1 MDKKKERNL
10 NKNIQITKQIRQAQ
24 EILSNKGS
32 SSFNFVEMDEM
43 WSFVKNKKKRCW
55 IWLAICRFT
64 KLVIGF
70 VTGTRGKKTG
80 KKLYDK
86 IKDLDTK
93 MYYTDYWEPYEKFL
107 PKEKH
112 IQSKKETYTVEGY
125 NASFRDDLRRLTRKT
140 RAYSKS
146 QDMLNVSLNLYIAK
160 HNQTKLNEL
169 LSI

>member
-1 MDKKKERNL
+1 MRCGVLLKTR
-10 NKNIQITKQIRQAQ
+10 
-24 EILSNKGS
+24 
-32 SSFNFVEMDEM
+32 
-43 WSFVKNKKKRCW
+43 KRDAGYGQ
-55 IWLAICRFT
+55 LYVRFT

-112 IQSKKETYTVEGY
+112 IQSKKETYTV
-125 NASFRDDLRRLTRKT
+125 DRL
-140 RAYSKS
+140 
-146 QDMLNVSLNLYIAK
+146 
-160 HNQTKLNEL
+160 
-169 LSI
+169 

>member
-1 MDKKKERNL
+1 MDKKKGKQFEQ
-10 NKNIQITKQIRQAQ
+10 KHIIIKQIRQAQ
-24 EILSNKGS
+24 EILSNQGYCP
-32 SSFNFVEMDEM
+32 FNFVEMDEM

-93 MYYTDYWEPYEKFL
+93 MYYTDYWKPYEKFL

-146 QDMLNVSLNLYIAK
+146 QDMLNLSLNLYIAK
-160 HNQTKLNEL
+160 YNQTKLNEL

>member
-1 MDKKKERNL
+1 
-10 NKNIQITKQIRQAQ
+10 
-24 EILSNKGS
+24 
-32 SSFNFVEMDEM
+32 MDEM

-86 IKDLDTK
+86 IKHLDTK

-112 IQSKKETYTVEGY
+112 IQSKKETYTV
-125 NASFRDDLRRLTRKT
+125 DRL
-140 RAYSKS
+140 
-146 QDMLNVSLNLYIAK
+146 
-160 HNQTKLNEL
+160 
-169 LSI
+169 